1 MDSVYSASPSL
12 STSTGTTKLNSNG
25 PNKNNPLNYNYGE
38 LFEDVDWQA
47 VNLIDIE
54 KDWREELDQLEKVH
68 SPLGILL
75 FIHN

>member
-12 STSTGTTKLNSNG
+12 STSTGTGITKATTTAGSST
-25 PNKNNPLNYNYGE
+25 KNNPLNYNYAE

-54 KDWREELDQLEKVH
+54 KDWREELEQLEKVREKY
-68 SPLGILL
+68 
-75 FIHN
+75 